1 MIGTMQ
7 EFQPG
12 TEPILAYLERLDTY
26 LHANAAA
33 EEKRSSVL
41 VSTIGQ
47 RLTEFCV
54 AW

>member
-12 TEPILAYLERLDTY
+12 TEPILAYLERLDAY
-26 LHANAAA
+26 LHANAVA

-41 VSTIGQ
+41 VSTIGHK
-47 RLTEFCV
+47 T
-54 AW
+54 